1 MTPVMGT
8 IARMEL
14 AIQRTNV
21 ATKAEKPK
29 EVVPKVMECAAYSHW
44 DVVTQF
50 PRMAL
55 ILKVPPQWLA
65 NATSECVLATRTSAN
80 FDWIS

>member
-29 EVVPKVMECAAYSHW
+29 EVVPKVS
-44 DVVTQF
+44 D
-50 PRMAL
+50 P
-55 ILKVPPQWLA
+55 
-65 NATSECVLATRTSAN
+65 S
-80 FDWIS
+80 